1 MKSKQTKCII
11 TAIGNVESSTKGA
24 GTRKQVLYLTER
36 GFQHKT
42 DATKNGV
49 DNFYAVN
56 IYNDKIEKFELAK
69 RFQVGQSVTVEIWIN
84 GAIIKSAQG
93 DKNENS
99 LALASIEP
107 A

>member
-56 IYNDKIEKFELAK
+56 IYNDKIEKFELA
-69 RFQVGQSVTVEIWIN
+69 
-84 GAIIKSAQG
+84 IIKSAQG